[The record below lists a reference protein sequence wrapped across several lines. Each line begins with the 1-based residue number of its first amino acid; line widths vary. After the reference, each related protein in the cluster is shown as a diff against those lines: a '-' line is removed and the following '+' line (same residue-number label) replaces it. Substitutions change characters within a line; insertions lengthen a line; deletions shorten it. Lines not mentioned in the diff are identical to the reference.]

1 MSFQATRSGTASGRG
16 EAAAGRGSGNVAAVR
31 ATPGRDKQPDR
42 RKKGPAGSQAGKTS
56 DLDYAKIWFKK
67 FARFHGVELFEQW
80 RFTVDQVI
88 GFLRNEKQGGAPTWK
103 RLKIAESIDL
113 FQKTFFTH
121 TAVDLT
127 TICSTL
133 REHAEKERAVEQ
145 IAEAG
150 ESDGAPIDESVGL
163 IDPREPELIR
173 ELRRALRL
181 QKRELETERA
191 YVKHVQTFMRTRSL
205 DSIASC
211 ANIGPKDVEAFLTDK
226 AVRGNV
232 SESTQDQAFYALL
245 FLFQHVLKREMG
257 CIDAVRSTKPK
268 RVPTVMS
275 HDEVA
280 GVLGELRGV
289 YLLIAQIL
297 YGAGLRLS
305 ECLRLRTKD
314 IDFDQM
320 QIVVRH
326 GKGKKDRLTPLP
338 NELVEPLK
346 KLLRQRQILH
356 DKDVDDGTA
365 SVWLP
370 RAIGRKYPNAHRE
383 FKWQYLFASAKLSKD
398 PRTGRLHRHH
408 LHKGTFPTHLGMAV
422 KRAGVNKLVTS
433 HTFRH
438 SFATHLLID
447 GADIRTVQELLGHAD
462 VKTTMIYLH
471 VMNRVD
477 VTVRSPLDRLVARQA
492 NNRRA
497 DSKSSTP
504 PPRLAASCGSVDRSS
519 VRKGDACMDA
529 PVILSSSGGA
539 AICDQPIDVVIERG
553 LSELELPWAD
563 KLGAD
568 RLVAS
573 CWTLSVAFVAMLL
586 SLLVAGWRRVSHRLR
601 NAWLVSSAMCSPPIR
616 LRMRIAERSA
626 RIRETGLTSSSG
638 AKKIT
643 RCSLGG

>member
-1 MSFQATRSGTASGRG
+1 MSFQATTKTVSGRRNVAAGKRDSGDFASGRTT
-16 EAAAGRGSGNVAAVR
+16 RR
-31 ATPGRDKQPDR
+31 RDR
-42 RKKGPAGSQAGKTS
+42 RDGGQQADGGGARRRGLS
-56 DLDYAKIWFKK
+56 DLDYAKTWFKK
-67 FARFHGVELFEQW
+67 FAGFHGVEQFERW
-80 RFTVDQVI
+80 RFTQDQVI
-88 GFLRNEKQGGAPTWK
+88 AFLRNEKSGGAPTWK
-103 RLKIAESIDL
+103 RLRMAESIDL
-113 FQKTFFTH
+113 YQKTFFTH
-121 TAVDLT
+121 AAVDLT
-127 TICSTL
+127 AICNTL
-133 REHAEKERAVEQ
+133 RQHAEKERAVERNV
-145 IAEAG
+145 
-150 ESDGAPIDESVGL
+150 ESGQWDGASIDEAVGL
-163 IDPREPELIR
+163 IDPSEPELIR

-181 QKRELETERA
+181 NKRELETERA
-191 YVKHVQTFMRTRSL
+191 YVKQVQAFMRTRSL

-211 ANIGPKDVEAFLTDK
+211 ASIGPKDVEAFLTDK

-232 SESTQDQAFYALL
+232 AESTQDQAFYALL

-280 GVLGELRGV
+280 GVLGELRGT

-338 NELVEPLK
+338 KELVEPLK
-346 KLLRQRQILH
+346 KALRSRQILH

-383 FKWQYLFASAKLSKD
+383 YKWQYLFASAKLSKD

-408 LHKGTFPTHLGMAV
+408 LHKGTFPTHLAIAV

-438 SFATHLLID
+438 SFATHLLMD

-471 VMNRVD
+471 VLNRVD

-492 NNRRA
+492 NKRTA
-497 DSKSSTP
+497 DAKVP
-504 PPRLAASCGSVDRSS
+504 NPKPRLAPPSSSVDKASDQ
-519 VRKGDACMDA
+519 KGDACIDTA
-529 PVILSSSGGA
+529 VNRSSSGVT
-539 AICDQPIDVVIERG
+539 AICDQPVGAVIANG
-553 LSELELPWAD
+553 LGEFGLP
-563 KLGAD
+563 GAD
-568 RLVAS
+568 RPVAAY
-573 CWTLSVAFVAMLL
+573 CALGVTFVTMLL
-586 SLLVAGWRRVSHRLR
+586 SRLVARWHRVSQRLR
-601 NAWLVSSAMCSPPIR
+601 NAGGVSSAACKKMCSLPSRFR
-616 LRMRIAERSA
+616 LRIAGRGA
-626 RIRETGLTSSSG
+626 KIGETGLTSSSG
-638 AKKIT
+638 
-643 RCSLGG
+643 S